1 MSRAQESSPEGDLL
15 VTRDDGI
22 LRITLNR
29 PDRRNALTA
38 AMVDTMTET
47 LESADLDDTTRVVVL
62 RGAGADFCSG
72 FDIGG
77 PGGPG
82 GGGTRERPRTGHM
95 QRGLHANAHR
105 LVRTLAEVQLPVV
118 AAVRGWAAGFGNAL
132 ALSADVVVATPDARF
147 WVPFVPRGF
156 TPDSATTYLLPRLV
170 GLPRAKQMVLRGK
183 PVDGATAA
191 EWGLISECVADDE
204 LDAATDALVAEFA
217 AAATV
222 SVGLAKLLLHQ
233 NLGVDIGAAL
243 QNEAMAEEL
252 ALRSDDFKEGMRAFG
267 ERRPPNYTGR

>member
-1 MSRAQESSPEGDLL
+1 MTDSDEGSAEANLL
-15 VTRDDGI
+15 VTRDGGI

-29 PDRRNALTA
+29 PKRRNALTA
-38 AMVDTMTET
+38 AMVDAIGDA
-47 LESADLDDTTRVVVL
+47 LESADLDETTRVVVL
-62 RGAGADFCSG
+62 RGEGADFCSG

-105 LVRTLAEVQLPVV
+105 LVRTLSEVQLPVV
-118 AAVRGWAAGFGNAL
+118 AAVRGWAAGFGSAL

-170 GLPRAKQMVLRGK
+170 GLSRAKEMVLRGK
-183 PVDGATAA
+183 PIEGVTAA
-191 EWGLISECVADDE
+191 SWGLISECVAHDE
-204 LDAATDALVAEFA
+204 LDAAADAVVAEFA

-222 SVGLAKLLLHQ
+222 AVGLAKRLLHH

-243 QNEAMAEEL
+243 HNEAMAEEL

>member
-1 MSRAQESSPEGDLL
+1 MTESEDRAGERDLL
-15 VTRDDGI
+15 VTRDGGI

-38 AMVDTMTET
+38 AMVDTVAET
-47 LESADLDDTTRVVVL
+47 LEAADLDDATRVVLL

-82 GGGTRERPRTGHM
+82 GGGGRSKPRAGHM

-105 LVRTLAEVQLPVV
+105 LVRTLSEVQLPIV

-132 ALSADVVVATPDARF
+132 ALSADVVVATPDAQF

-170 GLPRAKQMVLRGK
+170 GLPRAKEMVLRGK
-183 PVDGATAA
+183 PIDGTTAA
-191 EWGLISECVADDE
+191 AWGLISECVADDE
-204 LDAATDALVAEFA
+204 LDAAAEAVVAEFA

-222 SVGLAKLLLHQ
+222 SVGLAKRLLHQ

-243 QNEAMAEEL
+243 HNEAMAEEL
-252 ALRSDDFKEGMRAFG
+252 ALRSDDFKEGMRAFA
-267 ERRPPNYTGR
+267 ERRPPDYTGR

>member
-1 MSRAQESSPEGDLL
+1 MTESEDRAGERDLL
-15 VTRDDGI
+15 VTRDGGI

-38 AMVDTMTET
+38 AMVDTVAET
-47 LESADLDDTTRVVVL
+47 LEAADLNDATRVVLL

-82 GGGTRERPRTGHM
+82 GGGGRSKPRAGHM

-105 LVRTLAEVQLPVV
+105 LVRTLSEVQLPIV

-132 ALSADVVVATPDARF
+132 ALSADVVVATPDAQF

-170 GLPRAKQMVLRGK
+170 GLPRAKEMVLRGK
-183 PVDGATAA
+183 PIDGTTAA
-191 EWGLISECVADDE
+191 AWGLISECVADDE
-204 LDAATDALVAEFA
+204 LDAAAEAVVAEFA

-222 SVGLAKLLLHQ
+222 SVGLAKRLLHQ

-243 QNEAMAEEL
+243 HNEAMAEEL
-252 ALRSDDFKEGMRAFG
+252 ALRSDDFKEGMRAFA
-267 ERRPPNYTGR
+267 ERRLPDYTGR

>member
-1 MSRAQESSPEGDLL
+1 MTEPEDGPAEADLL
-15 VTRDDGI
+15 VTRGGGV
-22 LRITLNR
+22 LRVTLNR
-29 PDRRNALTA
+29 PTRRNALTA
-38 AMVDTMTET
+38 AMVDAMTAAVEA
-47 LESADLDDTTRVVVL
+47 ADLDDTTRVVVI
-62 RGAGADFCSG
+62 RGAGPDFCSG

-82 GGGTRERPRTGHM
+82 GGGVRDRPRAGHM

-105 LVRTLAEVQLPVV
+105 LVRTLNEVQLPVV

-170 GLPRAKQMVLRGK
+170 GLPRAKEMIMRGK
-183 PVDGATAA
+183 PIDGTTAA
-191 EWGLISECVADDE
+191 SWGLISECVADDQ
-204 LDAATDALVAEFA
+204 LDAAAEAVVAEFA

-222 SVGLAKLLLHQ
+222 AVGLAKRLLHQ
-233 NLGVDIGAAL
+233 NLAVEIGAAL
-243 QNEAMAEEL
+243 HNEAMAEEL

-267 ERRPPNYTGR
+267 ERRPPDYTGC